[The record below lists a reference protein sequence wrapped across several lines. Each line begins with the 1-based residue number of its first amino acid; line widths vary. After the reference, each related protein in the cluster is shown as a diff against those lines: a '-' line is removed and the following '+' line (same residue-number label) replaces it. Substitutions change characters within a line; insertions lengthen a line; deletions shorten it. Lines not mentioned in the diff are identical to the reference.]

1 METLKKGVYVNT
13 FLLVRNGQN
22 KRMSNSFKSML
33 TIFELMFGK
42 EFWNH
47 VVIDLSHIEYD
58 DKKLEKILQDWE
70 KAIKQN
76 FPKAADAALSTV
88 VLNSDDIRDQR
99 FEKNVTKLWELSS
112 SMEKFMCKDF
122 ETVQTEMDH
131 LKSEFRDFQEDA
143 QNKLQQLEQR
153 AKQEKAQLKKEN
165 VRELRAQKRA
175 ADRKKEKLIAIAI
188 VVVIIVII
196 LFERSSN
203 NDANLKSK
211 GE

>member
-70 KAIKQN
+70 KAIRQN

-88 VLNSDDIRDQR
+88 VLNGDDIRDPR

-143 QNKLQQLEQR
+143 QNKLQQLEAAKELAIREKREEEQR
-153 AKQEKAQLKKEN
+153 AKLEKAQLEKEKLEELQAQ
-165 VRELRAQKRA
+165 REA
-175 ADRKKEKLIAIAI
+175 ADREKEETI
-188 VVVIIVII
+188 V
-196 LFERSSN
+196 L
-203 NDANLKSK
+203 
-211 GE
+211 G